1 MDITMN
7 NFGHK
12 AFSALVAVQ
21 GHNDESCGSMYAKI
35 ICVCT

>member
-12 AFSALVAVQ
+12 AISALAAVQ
-21 GHNDESCGSMYAKI
+21 GHNDGSCGSMYAI
-35 ICVCT
+35 L